1 MPITDELTDD
11 QFKLLLDEYYAEP
24 KKPGQD
30 DR

>member
-11 QFKLLLDEYYAEP
+11 QFKLLLDEYICRTEKA
-24 KKPGQD
+24 GQD